1 MEHPSI
7 ADETLRE
14 KIKEIEQ
21 TLALY
26 KEGKTIIG
34 IAGSLDFAQSY
45 VQDVLLCTCRLR
57 LRKTRQRS
65 QCCWRGRRFSMSIL
79 NVEHLTHGFGD
90 RAIFS

>member
-21 TLALY
+21 ILALY
-26 KEGKTIIG
+26 KEGETIIE

-45 VQDVLLCTCRLR
+45 VRDVLLCV
-57 LRKTRQRS
+57 QAS
-65 QCCWRGRRFSMSIL
+65 S
-79 NVEHLTHGFGD
+79 EED
-90 RAIFS
+90 PAAIAMLLEG

>member
-21 TLALY
+21 ILALY
-26 KEGKTIIG
+26 KEGKTIE

-45 VQDVLLCTCRLR
+45 VQDVLLCV
-57 LRKTRQRS
+57 QAS
-65 QCCWRGRRFSMSIL
+65 A
-79 NVEHLTHGFGD
+79 EED
-90 RAIFS
+90 PAAIAMLLEG

>member
-21 TLALY
+21 ILALY
-26 KEGKTIIG
+26 KEGKTIIE

-45 VQDVLLCTCRLR
+45 VQDVLLCVQASAEEDPAAIAML
-57 LRKTRQRS
+57 LEGEEIFYEYIK
-65 QCCWRGRRFSMSIL
+65 RGTSDTWL
-79 NVEHLTHGFGD
+79 W
-90 RAIFS
+90 